1 MPILSELA
9 TKVYDWAAGDK
20 KPPKEKVEVELEQSE
35 LKKYKNWI
43 SLADK
48 KHKDDVITPSKKFM
62 DRLKQKFPAATE
74 DEIQCVFNYYKSNLS
89 RLIPSLVP
97 KAIKANIKP
106 AQGKDTI
113 QMESEV
119 FDNRRAAIILN
130 NKIDQILQDK
140 AFKYAIREATYDLFV
155 SNLATIVV
163 GFDSDIETE
172 KAPDEKAQEVIAEKN
187 ENGEAIPGEV
197 PAVKTKVK
205 SISKMP
211 KLTIKRES
219 WKNVKMDPKAT
230 DFFFENKR
238 FAVRYVRK
246 PLDEVKAIYGEIEE
260 VEIDEDV
267 ETKSEF
273 SKMDE
278 AKMAVMCELYDYTN
292 GVRKLTFLGKGT
304 RLVHDVMLSY
314 DPLASCKLN
323 YLPDEVYPPADM
335 VYYESQVD
343 EANFYRTV
351 RLNQISRGAARK
363 LLAEDG
369 VIDEDGQDLLM
380 SNKDLELIT
389 AKPKQGRSL
398 ESAIKVL
405 EMGNI
410 SADLYNNQQ
419 QIAAD
424 IQEIANISATRL
436 GQVPNA
442 PATNATLANN
452 AYESGVSEK
461 ADILKDWMIQI
472 IERAIA
478 VLKEIAIEK
487 EDLFIER
494 PDGTFDTL
502 TWSNA
507 DIKYA
512 DVVVDVDITADEPAD
527 SKLARIQ
534 GFINFITQPQIS
546 QMLGSDGYKV
556 QMYEFVKEMG
566 DYFMP
571 DKNFDKFIVKSD
583 QLLNPDR
590 ENILMMM
597 GQVVQPQP
605 QENFKEHLEA
615 HIGFSQL
622 PLMAQMPQVLPVLQQ
637 HIAQTQAMMAE
648 QEQLKKA
655 PVPPAQMAGPR
666 EAQNA
671 RGAEPKGLLAQAQKG
686 GQSGK

>member
-9 TKVYDWAAGDK
+9 TEVVDWMSGEK
-20 KPPKEKVEVELEQSE
+20 TPPKEKVEVEIELEE
-35 LKKYKNWI
+35 LKKYRNWI
-43 SLADK
+43 TLADK
-48 KHKDDVITPSKKFM
+48 KHKDDVMTPAKKFM

-74 DEIQCVFNYYKSNLS
+74 DEIQCVFNYYKSNMS
-89 RLIPSLVP
+89 RIIPSLVP
-97 KAIKANIKP
+97 KDIKANIKV
-106 AQGKDTI
+106 AQGQDSI
-113 QMESEV
+113 QMGDGV

-140 AFKYAIREATYDLFV
+140 AFKYAIRQATYDLFV
-155 SNLATIVV
+155 SNLGTISV
-163 GFDSDIETE
+163 GYDSDIETE
-172 KAPDEKAQEVIAEKN
+172 KAPDENAQAVIAEKGA
-187 ENGEAIPGEV
+187 NGEAIPGEV
-197 PAVKTKVK
+197 PATKTKVK
-205 SISKMP
+205 SIGKMP

-219 WKNVKMDPKAT
+219 WKNIKMDPKAT
-230 DFFFENKR
+230 DFFFDNKR

-260 VEIDEDV
+260 TEIDEDV
-267 ETKSEF
+267 ETKSEI

-363 LLAEDG
+363 ILAEEN
-369 VIDEDGQDLLM
+369 VIDVDDEDKLM
-380 SNKDLELIT
+380 NNKDMELIT

-398 ESAIKVL
+398 DSAIKVL
-405 EMGNI
+405 EMGNLN
-410 SADLYNNQQ
+410 ADLYNNQA

-424 IQEIANISATRL
+424 IQEISNISATRL

-487 EDLFIER
+487 EDLVIER
-494 PDGTFDTL
+494 PDGTFETL
-502 TWSNA
+502 SWSND

-512 DVVVDVDITADEPAD
+512 KVVVDVDITADEPAD
-527 SKLARIQ
+527 SKLVRIQ

-571 DKNFDKFIVKSD
+571 DKNLDKFIVKSD

-597 GQVVQPQP
+597 GQVVQPNP

-615 HIGFSQL
+615 HTGFSQL
-622 PLMAQMPQVLPVLQQ
+622 PLMAQMPQVLPMLQQ
-637 HIAQTQAMMAE
+637 HIAQTQAMMNE

-655 PVPPAQMAGPR
+655 PTPPAQMAGPR
-666 EAQNA
+666 ESQA
-671 RGAEPKGLLAQAQKG
+671 RSGAEPKGLLAQAQQGAKV
-686 GQSGK
+686 GK

>member
-9 TKVYDWAAGDK
+9 TKVYDWATGDR
-20 KPPKEKVEVELEQSE
+20 KPPKEKVEVELEPDE

-43 SLADK
+43 ALADK
-48 KHKDDVITPSKKFM
+48 KHKDEVMTPAKKFM
-62 DRLKQKFPAATE
+62 DRLKQKFPTATE
-74 DEIQCVFNYYKSNLS
+74 DEIQCVFNYYKSNMS
-89 RLIPSLVP
+89 RIIPSLVP
-97 KAIKANIKP
+97 KEIRANIKP
-106 AQGKDTI
+106 AQGQDSI
-113 QMESEV
+113 QMGEGV
-119 FDNRRAAIILN
+119 FDNRRASIILN
-130 NKIDQILQDK
+130 NKIDQILSDK
-140 AFKYAIREATYDLFV
+140 AFKYAIREATYDLLLA
-155 SNLATIVV
+155 NLGTIIV
-163 GFDSDIETE
+163 GYESDLETE
-172 KAPDEKAQEVIAEKN
+172 NVPDKNAEVVIAEKGV
-187 ENGEAIPGEV
+187 NGEAIPGEA
-197 PAVKTKVK
+197 PATKTKVK
-205 SISKMP
+205 SIGKMP

-219 WKNVKMDPKAT
+219 WKNIKLDPKAT
-230 DFFFENKR
+230 DFFFDNKR

-246 PLDEVKAIYGEIEE
+246 PLSEVKDLYGEIEE
-260 VEIDEDV
+260 TEIDEDI
-267 ETKSEF
+267 ESKSEL

-278 AKMAVMCELYDYTN
+278 AKMAVMCELYDYTD

-304 RLVHDVMLSY
+304 RLVHDTKLSY

-323 YLPDEVYPPADM
+323 YLPDEVYPPSDM
-335 VYYESQVD
+335 TYYESQVD

-363 LLAEDG
+363 ILAESD
-369 VIDEDGQDLLM
+369 VIDTDEQDKLM
-380 SNKDLELIT
+380 SNKDMELIT
-389 AKPKQGRSL
+389 VKTKQGKSL
-398 ESAIKVL
+398 DSAIKVL
-405 EMGNI
+405 ETGNI
-410 SADLYNNQQ
+410 QADLYNNQAQ
-419 QIAAD
+419 LAAD
-424 IQEIANISATRL
+424 IQEIANVSATRL

-461 ADILKDWMIQI
+461 ADILRDWMIQI

-487 EDLFIER
+487 EELVVER
-494 PDGTFDTL
+494 PDGTLDII
-502 TWSNA
+502 TWSNK

-512 DVVVDVDITADEPAD
+512 KVIVDVDITADEPAD

-534 GFINFITQPQIS
+534 AFINFITQPQIS

-566 DYFMP
+566 DYFIP

-583 QLLNPDR
+583 QLVNPDR

-615 HIGFSQL
+615 HSGFAQL
-622 PLMAQMPQVLPVLQQ
+622 PFMAQMPQVLPMIQQ
-637 HIAQTQAMMAE
+637 HIGQTQAMMAE

-655 PVPPAQMAGPR
+655 PVAPTQKEGPLAAQKV
-666 EAQNA
+666 
-671 RGAEPKGLLAQAQKG
+671 EPKGLLGQAQKG
-686 GQSGK
+686 GEISGK

>member
-9 TKVYDWAAGDK
+9 TKVYDWAAGDR
-20 KPPKEKVEVELEQSE
+20 KPPKEKVEVELEQEE

-43 SLADK
+43 TLADK
-48 KHKDDVITPSKKFM
+48 KHKDEVMTPAKKFM

-74 DEIQCVFNYYKSNLS
+74 DEIQCVFNYYKSNMS
-89 RLIPSLVP
+89 RIIPSLVP
-97 KAIKANIKP
+97 KSIKANIKV
-106 AQGKDTI
+106 AQGQDSI
-113 QMESEV
+113 QMQGGV
-119 FDNRRAAIILN
+119 FDNRRASVILN

-140 AFKYAIREATYDLFV
+140 VFKYAIREATYDLFV
-155 SNLATIVV
+155 ANLGTIVV
-163 GFDSDIETE
+163 GYESEVETE
-172 KAPDEKAQEVIAEKN
+172 NIPDANAEAVIAEKDA
-187 ENGEAIPGEV
+187 NGEAIPGET
-197 PAVKTKVK
+197 PATETKVK
-205 SISKMP
+205 SIGKMP

-230 DFFFENKR
+230 DFFFDNKR

-246 PLDEVKAIYGEIEE
+246 PLDEVKDLYGEIEE
-260 VEIDEDV
+260 TEIDEDIDS
-267 ETKSEF
+267 KSEL

-278 AKMAVMCELYDYTN
+278 AKMAVMCELYDYTD

-304 RLVHDVMLSY
+304 RLVHDTKLSY

-323 YLPDEVYPPADM
+323 YLPDEVYPPSDM

-363 LLAEDG
+363 ILAESD
-369 VIDEDGQDLLM
+369 VIDSDEEDKLM
-380 SNKDLELIT
+380 SNKDMELIT

-398 ESAIKVL
+398 DSAIKVL
-405 EMGNI
+405 EIGNI
-410 SADLYNNQQ
+410 NADLYNNQA

-424 IQEIANISATRL
+424 IQEIANVSATRL

-461 ADILKDWMIQI
+461 ADILRDWMIQI

-487 EDLFIER
+487 EELVIER
-494 PDGTFDTL
+494 PDGTFDTIS
-502 TWSNA
+502 WSNE

-512 DVVVDVDITADEPAD
+512 KVIVDVDITADEPAD

-534 GFINFITQPQIS
+534 AFINFITQPQIS

-566 DYFMP
+566 DYFIP

-583 QLLNPDR
+583 QLMNPDR

-597 GQVVQPQP
+597 GQIVQPQP

-615 HIGFSQL
+615 HSGFAQL
-622 PLMAQMPQVLPVLQQ
+622 PIMAQMPHVLPVLQQ
-637 HIAQTQAMMAE
+637 HIAQTQAIMNE

-655 PVPPAQMAGPR
+655 PVAPVQKEGPL
-666 EAQNA
+666 ASQAA
-671 RGAEPKGLLAQAQKG
+671 RVEPKGLLGQAQKG
-686 GQSGK
+686 GAISGK